1 MNESKIPLTVNDADG
16 NALAEDL
23 GKNEGVTFSEDGD
36 GVTNLQVVKARLSIL
51 GQKTPLR
58 RASF

>member
-36 GVTNLQVVKARLSIL
+36 GVTNLQVVKARLSI
-51 GQKTPLR
+51 
-58 RASF
+58 